1 MSSRCP
7 SAPASAG
14 LLSLALALPALGGPG
29 TEVKVDAVFGSR
41 VAEAVAEAARRLEMP
56 ACAAVL
62 TDFVDRR
69 TGGTL
74 AENLAATE
82 RTASEHVAS
91 LSFREAPGARLRP
104 GRRPFAY
111 TVPASRDVFLDRG
124 ELLRV
129 ANQPRLMTAV
139 VIHEVLHTLGLRDDH
154 PSSVA
159 ITERVL
165 ARCF

>member
-7 SAPASAG
+7 SALPSAG
-14 LLSLALALPALGGPG
+14 LLSLALALPAAARPG
-29 TEVKVDAVFGSR
+29 AEVRVDPVFGSR
-41 VAEAVAEAARRLEMP
+41 VAEAVAEATRRLDTP

-62 TDFVDRR
+62 SDFVDRR

-74 AENLAATE
+74 AENLAATG

-91 LSFREAPGARLRP
+91 LRFREAPGARLRP

-129 ANQPRLMTAV
+129 ANQPRLTTAV
-139 VIHEVLHTLGLRDDH
+139 VLHEVLHTLGLRDDH

-165 ARCF
+165 SRCF